1 VNGSLLTFFSSRFL
15 LLYTVQESLPRNWC
29 CLQWA
34 VSSHIYQHLRQLTID
49 QPDLDN
55 SSTET
60 LPSGKYQ
67 FAVKAN
73 QHSHFECLTVRVV
86 VLIEL
91 GVIGSKV
98 TGL

>member
-1 VNGSLLTFFSSRFL
+1 MVGLPTSINNQDRLLILFPVDLS
-15 LLYTVQESLPRNWC
+15 
-29 CLQWA
+29 A
-34 VSSHIYQHLRQLTID
+34 G

-55 SSTET
+55 SSTEPR
-60 LPSGKYQ
+60 PSGKYQ